1 MKLILQQQN
10 SNQTCDFTT
19 IEEPF
24 GVRFYEYI
32 KEQKDTRKKKE
43 SSLVLEF
50 TYFKEH
56 SAPFMASRGMK
67 SLSEIDTHFIR
78 EFTSYLATKHT
89 AKGELLAKSTA
100 RNIFGYLKAYTIWLA
115 SYYPKEAPNVSL
127 FEPNPFSKGAND
139 TLKTK
144 PLEDD
149 VLEQFKKA
157 IRKEE
162 NIYHKACFSVALYQG
177 LRSEDIMQL
186 EADCLREDAD
196 NKGKYDLYYYNAKAD
211 EWMQKRTF
219 SAVVKALK
227 MLIDETKE
235 LRKESGE
242 KRLFIHKIDVPQHGI
257 VGNIERYGF
266 MAPNQW
272 LKSFI
277 KRHNIINENGTLA
290 KVHMHQFRSTLL
302 TNMDSEGIDIE
313 IGAHQADH
321 KHSSTTQRYYIHSTD
336 KTYNEQMDIL
346 DKVVDSI
353 GIADDVSVIDDVE
366 FQANAD
372 ALRLDDGYCRDTKM
386 ATDDEYVCEYYKSRG
401 NCYGCS
407 KMITTPDFLP
417 YFYDLLKE
425 KEQELKDKSK
435 YGEHVLRQIRFEL
448 SLIKVLIEKL
458 EAITKD
464 VA

>member
-1 MKLILQQQN
+1 MKLILKKQN
-10 SNQTCDFTT
+10 HNLTCDFTT
-19 IEEPF
+19 ISEPF
-24 GVRFYEYI
+24 RIRFYEYI

-43 SSLVLEF
+43 SSLVNEF
-50 TYFKEH
+50 TFFSEH
-56 SAPFMASRGMK
+56 SASFMTSRGMK
-67 SLSEIDTHFIR
+67 ALSEIDIHFIR
-78 EFTSYLATKHT
+78 EFTSYLAIKHT
-89 AKGELLAKSTA
+89 VNDKLLAKSSA
-100 RNIFGYLKAYTIWLA
+100 RKIFSTLKNYTIWLA
-115 SYYPKEAPNVSL
+115 SYYPKEAPNISL

-139 TLKTK
+139 TFKTK

-162 NIYHKACFSVALYQG
+162 NVYHKACFSVALYQG

-186 EADCLREDAD
+186 EADCLKEDED
-196 NKGKYDLYYYNAKAD
+196 NKGKYNLCYYNAKAD

-235 LRKESGE
+235 LRRESGE
-242 KRLFIHKIDVPQHGI
+242 KRLFIHKIKNGRSK
-257 VGNIERYGF
+257 VGNINRYDF
-266 MAPNQW
+266 QAPNQW
-272 LKSFI
+272 LKFFI
-277 KRHNIINENGTLA
+277 KRHNITNENGTLT
-290 KVHMHQFRSTLL
+290 KVHLHQFRSTLL

-353 GIADDVSVIDDVE
+353 GVTDDISVIDDVE
-366 FQANAD
+366 FQSNAD

-386 ATDDEYVCEYYKSRG
+386 ATDDEYICEYYKSRG

>member
-1 MKLILQQQN
+1 MDAKTDIL
-10 SNQTCDFTT
+10 
-19 IEEPF
+19 
-24 GVRFYEYI
+24 
-32 KEQKDTRKKKE
+32 
-43 SSLVLEF
+43 SS
-50 TYFKEH
+50 
-56 SAPFMASRGMK
+56 SK
-67 SLSEIDTHFIR
+67 SI
-78 EFTSYLATKHT
+78 
-89 AKGELLAKSTA
+89 
-100 RNIFGYLKAYTIWLA
+100 
-115 SYYPKEAPNVSL
+115 
-127 FEPNPFSKGAND
+127 
-139 TLKTK
+139 
-144 PLEDD
+144 
-149 VLEQFKKA
+149 
-157 IRKEE
+157 
-162 NIYHKACFSVALYQG
+162 
-177 LRSEDIMQL
+177 
-186 EADCLREDAD
+186 
-196 NKGKYDLYYYNAKAD
+196 
-211 EWMQKRTF
+211 
-219 SAVVKALK
+219 K

-235 LRKESGE
+235 LRRESGE
-242 KRLFIHKIDVPQHGI
+242 KRLFIHKIKNGRSK
-257 VGNIERYGF
+257 VGNINRYDF
-266 MAPNQW
+266 QAPNQW
-272 LKSFI
+272 LKFFI
-277 KRHNIINENGTLA
+277 KRHNITNENGTLT
-290 KVHMHQFRSTLL
+290 KVHLHQFRSTLL

-353 GIADDVSVIDDVE
+353 GVTDDISVIDDVE
-366 FQANAD
+366 FQSNAD

-386 ATDDEYVCEYYKSRG
+386 ATDDEYVCEHYKSRG

>member
-1 MKLILQQQN
+1 MKLILQKQNN
-10 SNQTCDFTT
+10 SNACDFTT
-19 IEEPF
+19 IAEPF
-24 GVRFYEYI
+24 KDRFYEYI
-32 KEQKDTRKKKE
+32 KEHKDTRKKKE
-43 SSLVLEF
+43 SSLHDEF
-50 TYFKEH
+50 SFFNEH

-67 SLSEIDTHFIR
+67 SLSEIDIHFIR

-89 AKGELLAKSTA
+89 AKGELLAKSSA
-100 RNIFGYLKAYTIWLA
+100 RRIFSTFKTYAIWLA

-162 NIYHKACFSVALYQG
+162 NVYHKACFSVALYQG

-186 EADCLREDAD
+186 EADCLKEDAD

-242 KRLFIHKIDVPQHGI
+242 KRLFIHKIKNGRAK
-257 VGNIERYGF
+257 VGNIERYAF
-266 MAPNQW
+266 NTPNFW

-277 KRHNIINENGTLA
+277 KSHNITNENGTLA

-353 GIADDVSVIDDVE
+353 GIVDDVSVVDDKE
-366 FQANAD
+366 FQSNTD
-372 ALRLDDGYCRDTKM
+372 ALRLDIGYCQDTKM